1 MACSRLAR
9 RQTSSLS
16 REPSIASD
24 ADSPSRKM
32 KDFHVEDFDMI
43 KTIGTGET
51 RTGNQNCHLWS
62 WPWNHFSQGDDSL
75 IYSLFNPIQP
85 GLSDHG

>member
-9 RQTSSLS
+9 RQTSSLP

-43 KTIGTGET
+43 KTIGTGEPRQT
-51 RTGNQNCHLWS
+51 YYYLE
-62 WPWNHFSQGDDSL
+62 FSFHANDQKEAVLGRVLRCS
-75 IYSLFNPIQP
+75 F
-85 GLSDHG
+85 